1 MKKRAKLFAVILVF
15 IMVFSLVACSGN
27 TTSGDTTSGD
37 TTSSGETSSSDTSDS
52 ANTAAASEDSA
63 STKDTLYVGST
74 QVLTSFQHGTMLGL
88 NTDMSLVF
96 DFLMYCDGDDGG
108 IWKSNILESW
118 DRPDDET
125 IVLTVKEGITFANG
139 DPLTGEDVLF
149 TVDSYFAKESPF
161 ANMLAAFDTANS
173 SVSEDG
179 MTVTLKLSQ
188 PWGPGL
194 ENMPMPIVSKTWCE
208 QVGWDSQEW
217 YDNPL
222 GSGPYTVEEYV
233 TGDHQV
239 FVRNENY
246 WGDSSAFPY
255 DTIYVKY
262 YSEPSTCFMDLE
274 KGDIDIAV
282 GITNQ
287 DYERAL
293 EGVDGVEVT
302 KTHAG
307 ENTVISFNNA
317 LNPVTQDVNIR
328 KALTI
333 AVEWGNVSELQFGS
347 LCTPCDA
354 GFMPQSSPWYDD
366 TIEPYEYDPEL
377 AKQLLEEA
385 GYSEGELNFR
395 VQITPD
401 LSDFATGVQYYWSEI
416 GVNLS
421 IETVDFPTLIQTY
434 LGDTDPWLLMFNSGQ
449 TSSGEPYAYLQ
460 GYLISSKGFV
470 TNWIE
475 DPTFNELGETFLAT
489 IGEAREQANH
499 ELQQYIRDNY
509 MLIDACDTQYG
520 IAYNP
525 DVIEHVNIMGMMDSF
540 FWWDI
545 TFK

>member
-194 ENMPMPIVSKTWCE
+194 EYMPMPIVSKTWCE

-246 WGDSSAFPY
+246 WGLTAAHSP
-255 DTIYVKY
+255 TIRFTFKY
-262 YSEPSTCFMDLE
+262 YSEPSTCFME
-274 KGDIDIAV
+274 
-282 GITNQ
+282 
-287 DYERAL
+287 
-293 EGVDGVEVT
+293 
-302 KTHAG
+302 
-307 ENTVISFNNA
+307 S
-317 LNPVTQDVNIR
+317 
-328 KALTI
+328 
-333 AVEWGNVSELQFGS
+333 
-347 LCTPCDA
+347 
-354 GFMPQSSPWYDD
+354 
-366 TIEPYEYDPEL
+366 
-377 AKQLLEEA
+377 
-385 GYSEGELNFR
+385 
-395 VQITPD
+395 
-401 LSDFATGVQYYWSEI
+401 
-416 GVNLS
+416 
-421 IETVDFPTLIQTY
+421 
-434 LGDTDPWLLMFNSGQ
+434 
-449 TSSGEPYAYLQ
+449 
-460 GYLISSKGFV
+460 
-470 TNWIE
+470 
-475 DPTFNELGETFLAT
+475 
-489 IGEAREQANH
+489 
-499 ELQQYIRDNY
+499 
-509 MLIDACDTQYG
+509 
-520 IAYNP
+520 
-525 DVIEHVNIMGMMDSF
+525 
-540 FWWDI
+540 
-545 TFK
+545 